1 MSSNIINNNM
11 TRVEY
16 LESLPKDKD
25 GNPIV
30 DEEEMMNKSSVFWE
44 LEFLEDMGISPWDYS
59 EYFQLPK

>member
-1 MSSNIINNNM
+1 MSNNIINNNI

-30 DEEEMMNKSSVFWE
+30 DEDEMMYKSSVFWE
-44 LEFLEDMGISPWDYS
+44 LEFLEDMGIAVSDYP
-59 EYFQLPK
+59 EYFQLP

>member
-1 MSSNIINNNM
+1 M

>member
-1 MSSNIINNNM
+1 MSNNIIDSNM

-30 DEEEMMNKSSVFWE
+30 DEDEMMYKSSIFWE
-44 LEFLEDMGISPWDYS
+44 LEFLEDMGIAVSDYP
-59 EYFQLPK
+59 EYFQLP

>member
-1 MSSNIINNNM
+1 MNIIDDNM

-30 DEEEMMNKSSVFWE
+30 DEDEMMYKSSIFWE

>member
-1 MSSNIINNNM
+1 MSNNIIDNNM

-30 DEEEMMNKSSVFWE
+30 DEDEMMYKSSVFWE
-44 LEFLEDMGISPWDYS
+44 LEFLEDMGIAVWDYP
-59 EYFQLPK
+59 EYFQLP

>member
-1 MSSNIINNNM
+1 MSNNIIDNNM

-30 DEEEMMNKSSVFWE
+30 DEGKMMDKSSIFWE
-44 LEFLEDMGISPWDYS
+44 LEFLEDMGIAVWDYP
-59 EYFQLPK
+59 EYFQLP

>member
-1 MSSNIINNNM
+1 MSNNIIDSNM

-30 DEEEMMNKSSVFWE
+30 DEEEMMYKSSVFWE
-44 LEFLEDMGISPWDYS
+44 LEFLEDMGIAVWDYP
-59 EYFQLPK
+59 EYFQLP

>member
-1 MSSNIINNNM
+1 MSNNTIDDNM

-30 DEEEMMNKSSVFWE
+30 DEDEMMYKSSIFWE
-44 LEFLEDMGISPWDYS
+44 LEFLEDMGISVSDYP
-59 EYFQLPK
+59 EYFQLP